1 MIINTSPPSLTV
13 LHKEQ
18 TITDKVVS
26 IEVARTTV
34 IQGIINLTPGHN
46 LTIRPGDFITLNLP
60 FATYLLVQTYTN
72 NKIVAGC
79 YLSTYLDA
87 VPDDPEKQV
96 SEYLPIGLRA
106 ILESRGIPPDKI
118 AIPHSINLGSTPT
131 YGSDPEEIANACGY
145 HLYSDKN
152 NVVRLSH
159 MTQPESN
166 VGVFSLSELSR
177 TPSTGLTRPLTA
189 NRIIS
194 TGVLT
199 KVKEKDLEYK
209 IISRTAVRGG
219 YRTVTKEYK
228 VSRYEITETETIVE
242 PKSQVSSFSSNYDS
256 YQSYPNSLLNSFY
269 YTPRTKDIESSKT
282 IIITRVDRDG
292 NIKSRETIVT
302 GVAAKGL
309 SDFYSAWASA
319 EVPPPPD
326 PTEEEEEDSD
336 IPLYSPK
343 TGAAL
348 GGDYNYNPNVI
359 DISGLNVKEITD
371 IIKKI
376 LLDSRLSEDNEPDG
390 SSDNALTIRRPSGL
404 FNTVVL
410 EVIKESWEWDVRD
423 TQDTLTNPHVSSNSG
438 FSVQVKSRDK
448 VEYSRVRYLPIG
460 AILPECGDPLFG
472 YQEPT
477 QESRPIYR
485 NPTPL
490 KIAEKETILYQ
501 LDEAGQWSADRVL
514 EQVVGLRN
522 AQHPID
528 AMRAVQ
534 YPEGS
539 INTYATDRTNVAL
552 NVATQLTL
560 AVSETL
566 QTAPPSKPS
575 LDDKEQYDLTRD
587 YRFEFIF
594 SDADLLD
601 RSIQVTPSSFSP
613 NIPAIAAYSRYQAM
627 AIKGESMAITIE
639 VPLSGLTFDIPAGSL
654 ITIDSVTYSI
664 QQIKATIGLQSGIL
678 SLTLWPY

>member
-13 LHKEQ
+13 IHKEQ

-60 FATYLLVQTYTN
+60 FATYLLVQTYTD

-96 SEYLPIGLRA
+96 SEYLRNGLRA

-118 AIPHSINLGSTPT
+118 AVPYMIKLGSTPT
-131 YGSDPEEIANACGY
+131 YGSDPVEIANACGY

-199 KVKEKDLEYK
+199 KVKEKDVKYTLVSK
-209 IISRTAVRGG
+209 TAVRGG
-219 YRTVTKEYK
+219 IREVTKEYEVERDK
-228 VSRYEITETETIVE
+228 IIETETIVE
-242 PKSQVSSFSSNYDS
+242 PRSQVSSFSSNYES
-256 YQSYPNSLLNSFY
+256 YQSSPNILFNSFY
-269 YTPRTKDIESSKT
+269 YTPRSKYIRSSKT
-282 IIITRVDRDG
+282 IVTTRVDRDG

-309 SDFYSAWASA
+309 SGFYSAWASA

-326 PTEEEEEDSD
+326 PTEVREGDESD
-336 IPLYSPK
+336 IPLFDSEA
-343 TGAAL
+343 GASE
-348 GGDYNYNPNVI
+348 GGDYNYNS
-359 DISGLNVKEITD
+359 DIP
-371 IIKKI
+371 
-376 LLDSRLSEDNEPDG
+376 SE
-390 SSDNALTIRRPSGL
+390 SSENALTIIRPWGM
-404 FNTVVL
+404 FETVVL
-410 EVIKESWEWDVRD
+410 ERIEESWDWDVEDNLD
-423 TQDTLTNPHVSSNSG
+423 TMTNPHVLSAR
-438 FSVQVKSRDK
+438 FKSTK
-448 VEYSRVRYLPIG
+448 GTVEYSKVRYLPIG
-460 AILPECGDPLFG
+460 AILPECGNPLFG

-477 QESRPIYR
+477 QESHPIYR
-485 NPTPL
+485 SPRPL
-490 KIAEKETILYQ
+490 KVAEKENIIYQ
-501 LDEAGQWSADRVL
+501 LDETGQWYADRVL
-514 EQVVGLRN
+514 EQAIGLRN
-522 AQHPID
+522 AQQPID
-528 AMRAVQ
+528 AMRSVQ
-534 YPEGS
+534 FPEGS
-539 INTYATDRTNVAL
+539 FNSWAVDRSNVAL

-560 AVSETL
+560 AVSEPL
-566 QTAPPSKPS
+566 QAAPPSKPS
-575 LDDKEQYDLTRD
+575 LDDKKKYDLTRN
-587 YRFEFIF
+587 YRFELTF

-601 RSIQVTPSSFSP
+601 RSIQVSPSSFSP
-613 NIPAIAAYSRYQAM
+613 SIPAITAYSRYQAM

-639 VPLSGLTFDIPAGSL
+639 VPLSGLTFDIPTGSL

-664 QQIKATIGLQSGIL
+664 QQIKATVGPQSGIL
-678 SLTLWPY
+678 SLTLWPF

>member
-13 LHKEQ
+13 RHKEQ

-34 IQGIINLTPGHN
+34 IQGVIFLIPGHN

-60 FATYLLVQTYTN
+60 FATYLLVQTYTD

-96 SEYLPIGLRA
+96 SEYLRNGLRA

-118 AIPHSINLGSTPT
+118 AIPNMIKLGSTPT

-166 VGVFSLSELSR
+166 VGVFSLSELSH
-177 TPSTGLTRPLTA
+177 TPRTGLNRPLTA
-189 NRIIS
+189 NKIIS

-199 KVKEKDLEYK
+199 EVKEKDVEYK
-209 IISRTAVRGG
+209 IVSKSAVRGG

-242 PKSQVSSFSSNYDS
+242 PKSQVSSFSSNYES

-269 YTPRTKDIESSKT
+269 YTSRTKNIESSKT
-282 IIITRVDRDG
+282 IINTRVDQDG

-326 PTEEEEEDSD
+326 PTAVEEEDNSG
-336 IPLYSPK
+336 IPPFSPQ

-359 DISGLNVKEITD
+359 DISGLNVKQITN

-376 LLDSRLSEDNEPDG
+376 LLDSRFSDDDEPDDP
-390 SSDNALTIRRPSGL
+390 SDNALTIIRPSGM
-404 FNTVVL
+404 FKTVVL
-410 EVIKESWEWDVRD
+410 EVIKESWDWDVED
-423 TQDTLTNPHVSSNSG
+423 NQNTVTWPHASSVR
-438 FSVQVKSRDK
+438 FKSTRGK

-460 AILPECGDPLFG
+460 TILPECGDPLFG

-477 QESRPIYR
+477 QESYPIYR
-485 NPTPL
+485 SPEPL
-490 KIAEKETILYQ
+490 KIAEKETIIYQ
-501 LDEAGQWSADRVL
+501 LDETGQWYADRVL
-514 EQVVGLRN
+514 EQAIGLRN
-522 AQHPID
+522 AQQPID
-528 AMRAVQ
+528 AMRSVQ
-534 YPEGS
+534 YPAGS
-539 INTYATDRTNVAL
+539 FNAWATDWTNVAL

-560 AVSETL
+560 AESETS

-575 LDDKEQYDLTRD
+575 LDDKEKYELSRD
-587 YRFEFIF
+587 YRFDFTL
-594 SDADLLD
+594 SDDDLLD

-613 NIPAIAAYSRYQAM
+613 DIPAIAAYSRYQAM
-627 AIKGESMAITIE
+627 AIKGESMALTIE
-639 VPLSGLTFDIPAGSL
+639 VPLSGLTFDIPTGSL

-664 QQIKATIGLQSGIL
+664 QQIKATVGLQSGIL
-678 SLTLWPY
+678 SLTLWPF

>member
-13 LHKEQ
+13 RHKEQ

-26 IEVARTTV
+26 LEVARTTV
-34 IQGIINLTPGHN
+34 IQGVIFLIPGHN

-60 FATYLLVQTYTN
+60 FATYLLVQTYTD

-106 ILESRGIPPDKI
+106 ILEARGIPSDKI
-118 AIPHSINLGSTPT
+118 AIPQRINLRSTPT

-166 VGVFSLSELSR
+166 VGVFSLSELSH
-177 TPSTGLTRPLTA
+177 TPRTGLNRPLTA

-199 KVKEKDLEYK
+199 EVKEKDVEYK
-209 IISRTAVRGG
+209 IVSKSAVRGG

-242 PKSQVSSFSSNYDS
+242 PKSQVSSFSSNYES

-282 IIITRVDRDG
+282 IINTKVDRDG
-292 NIKSRETIVT
+292 NIKSRETVVT

-309 SDFYSAWASA
+309 SGFYSAWASA

-326 PTEEEEEDSD
+326 PTEEEEDESD
-336 IPLYSPK
+336 IPPFSPEIME
-343 TGAAL
+343 AL
-348 GGDYNYNPNVI
+348 RGEFNYNTKFV
-359 DISGLNVKEITD
+359 DISGLSHNAVVHKIKEILSGD
-371 IIKKI
+371 IEPFK
-376 LLDSRLSEDNEPDG
+376 SSE
-390 SSDNALTIRRPSGL
+390 NALTILRPSGM
-404 FNTVVL
+404 FENVVL
-410 EVIKESWEWDVRD
+410 EVIKESWDWDVQD

-438 FSVQVKSRDK
+438 FSVKVKSRNK
-448 VEYSRVRYLPIG
+448 VEYSRIRYLPIG

-477 QESRPIYR
+477 QDSRPIYR
-485 NPTPL
+485 NPKPL

-539 INTYATDRTNVAL
+539 INAYATDRTNVAL

-560 AVSETL
+560 AVSETS

-575 LDDKEQYDLTRD
+575 LDDKEKYELSRD
-587 YRFEFIF
+587 YRFEFTF
-594 SDADLLD
+594 SDDDLLD

-613 NIPAIAAYSRYQAM
+613 DIPAIAAYSRYQAM
-627 AIKGESMAITIE
+627 AIKGESMALTIE
-639 VPLSGLTFDIPAGSL
+639 VPLSGLTFDIPTGSL

-664 QQIKATIGLQSGIL
+664 QQIKATVGPQSGIL
-678 SLTLWPY
+678 SLTLWPF